1 MATSI
6 HYHFFFLHFVSLVPK
21 VVWESVCMLAS
32 TLSHCEVSYGV
43 LDNESC
49 HVVYVVVPIVKFHVT
64 MVTGQSHFC
73 HLPRTLLLVMLGCFI
88 SVPGQAVT
96 CFWREECT
104 AVSLPS
110 WLSTAGRKYKGHW
123 TLTSPFLALT
133 PSKTCKQ
140 TH

>member
-1 MATSI
+1 
-6 HYHFFFLHFVSLVPK
+6 
-21 VVWESVCMLAS
+21 MLAS
-32 TLSHCEVSYGV
+32 TLPHCEVSYGV

-64 MVTGQSHFC
+64 MVTGQSHF
-73 HLPRTLLLVMLGCFI
+73 LPPAKNSVAGHVRLLYL
-88 SVPGQAVT
+88 PGQAVT
-96 CFWREECT
+96 CFWREECI

-110 WLSTAGRKYKGHW
+110 WPSTAGRKYKGHW